1 MKKTIVTRSQNEKL
15 YKIAKALLSDK
26 NEFIQC
32 KQFKGFEGAL
42 NYLKWIFETQSGWVV
57 NIDEDCFIV
66 NESLIDIC
74 INQMKRNGWVYCGV
88 PDGGG
93 LIPHR
98 SKSKYTANPF
108 FNIFNVDAIK
118 EKWHTYSDVI
128 DFELI
133 KKIEPNYNLDEP
145 FAWLFYW
152 MFKNFES
159 AEFSD
164 IDSTDGTSTIIN
176 VNKKP
181 MLIHSWYSRMYDK
194 DVAQTERINKCIEWA
209 IIQKVQG

>member
-15 YKIAKALLSDK
+15 YKIAKSFLSSE

-32 KQFKGFEGAL
+32 KQFKGFEGAV

-57 NIDEDCFIV
+57 NVDEDCFII
-66 NESLIDIC
+66 NENLIDVC
-74 INQMKRNGWVYCGV
+74 INQMKRNGWVYAGV

-98 SKSKYTANPF
+98 NKSKYTANPF

-118 EKWHTYSDVI
+118 EKYNSFSDII

-133 KKIEPNYNLDEP
+133 KEIETNYNLDEP

-152 MFKNFES
+152 MFKNFSS

-194 DVAQTERINKCIEWA
+194 DVDQTERINKCIEWA
-209 IIQKVQG
+209 IIQKMQP